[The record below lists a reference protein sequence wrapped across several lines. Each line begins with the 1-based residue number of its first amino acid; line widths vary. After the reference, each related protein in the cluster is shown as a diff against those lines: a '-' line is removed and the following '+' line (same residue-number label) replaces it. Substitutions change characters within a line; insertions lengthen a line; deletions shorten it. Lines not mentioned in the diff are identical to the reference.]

1 MFIDTR
7 VVNATLLIMVKVTA
21 IMSLELQNILVFLF
35 LLEKHKKISN
45 IQLFQTIYYKVIATL
60 ILIILIFWLLML
72 VNLISEGELAY

>member
-35 LLEKHKKISN
+35 LLENHKKISN